1 MAMRTCD
8 NPCSMESALFASVDF
23 ERRNAPIQCFFSHP
37 DLDLSFH
44 SFLGTYYL
52 RDDLPFVEYHSLV
65 DTYIS
70 PRFIH
75 CTRLFGQLCK
85 DGSNFAKLVVICPRC
100 CKSTVVH
107 KSACTHRQLSRLQ
120 RERGWARWDVRRKRR
135 GRSKTLKIL
144 AYCFV
149 AREEPC

>member
-1 MAMRTCD
+1 MAMRTFD
-8 NPCSMESALFASVDF
+8 NPCSMESALFSSVDF
-23 ERRNAPIQCFFSHP
+23 ERRNVPNQCFFSHP
-37 DLDLSFH
+37 DLDHSFH
-44 SFLGTYYL
+44 WFLGTYCL
-52 RDDLPFVEYHSLV
+52 RDDLHSLV
-65 DTYIS
+65 DTYIP

-75 CTRLFGQLCK
+75 CSYTKLFWQLCK

-100 CKSTVVH
+100 YKSTVVH

-120 RERGWARWDVRRKRR
+120 RERGWARWDVRRKRQ

-149 AREEPC
+149 AREEPS